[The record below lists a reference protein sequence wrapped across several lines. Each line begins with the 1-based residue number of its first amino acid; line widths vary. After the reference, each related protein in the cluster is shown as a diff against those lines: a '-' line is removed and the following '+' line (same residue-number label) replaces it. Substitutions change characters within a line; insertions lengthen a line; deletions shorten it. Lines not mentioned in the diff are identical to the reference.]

1 MSQTRH
7 PGITMHKLSFGGGF
21 VGLLFA
27 AGSAIIFIVGFPTLW
42 YFVAFAFALGVLIAG
57 MLRLIARRTSD
68 RNQPPSILHAPSARE
83 ALVFPKR
90 AKIPPQFH
98 IETQPASV

>member
-1 MSQTRH
+1 MAQTRH

-42 YFVAFAFALGVLIAG
+42 YFVAFALALGIVIAL
-57 MLRLIARRTSD
+57 MLRLLAHRASE
-68 RNQPPSILHAPSARE
+68 RNRPPSILQSPSTPQ
-83 ALVFPKR
+83 ALVFLKR
-90 AKIPPQFH
+90 AKIPKQFH
-98 IETQPASV
+98 MDIESAAL